1 MFDEDLPWTE
11 SQEVKQGPVVPVQH
25 TSSKE
30 LGDSVTLSTSASL
43 GANSKTVLK
52 HSPPTQLIQSALA
65 DTFCSSSAHQLP
77 QSGLSLPQIS
87 DLTIGSSA
95 PELTSI
101 AQQHLTMIDD
111 YGEETAPVSD
121 IDSGT
126 YPTQANKHREIK
138 TRMTL
143 QPISKFMCRL

>member
-1 MFDEDLPWTE
+1 MFGEDLPWTE
-11 SQEVKQGPVVPVQH
+11 SQEAKQGPVVPVQH

-43 GANSKTVLK
+43 GANSKTA
-52 HSPPTQLIQSALA
+52 SPPTQLIQSALA
-65 DTFCSSSAHQLP
+65 DTCCSSSLP

-121 IDSGT
+121 VDSGT
-126 YPTQANKHREIK
+126 YPTQANKHCEIK